1 MGVKI
6 PSVVSLVFLGI
17 MLRSYAHN
25 FITRQGTGLKSRK
38 KSNLFC
44 WFQIQFVLK
53 IAQQLGVWLLK
64 ILKFIIKSQNF
75 IDPKFESGL
84 GNKQTTN

>member
-1 MGVKI
+1 MGVEI

-17 MLRSYAHN
+17 MLRSYYWE
-25 FITRQGTGLKSRK
+25 SD
-38 KSNLFC
+38 S
-44 WFQIQFVLK
+44 
-53 IAQQLGVWLLK
+53 LK

-84 GNKQTTN
+84 GNKQTN